1 MTINS
6 INIIKP
12 STIETTSLGV
22 AYLAGIQAGII
33 KNTLQIEKFWKK
45 EKIFKPKIKKK
56 EIEYIIKKWK
66 KTLALLIKL
75 NL

>member
-1 MTINS
+1 MCTCVWYTLS
-6 INIIKP
+6 ILLHVHLLRP
-12 STIETTSLGV
+12 
-22 AYLAGIQAGII
+22 AGII